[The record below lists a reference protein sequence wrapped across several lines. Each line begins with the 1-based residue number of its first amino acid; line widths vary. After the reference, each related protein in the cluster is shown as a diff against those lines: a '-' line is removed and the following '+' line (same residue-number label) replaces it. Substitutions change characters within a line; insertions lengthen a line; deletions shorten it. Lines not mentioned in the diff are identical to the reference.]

1 MRRKKIRNKNPCT
14 DEGESEAFEE
24 EPLSFQKSE
33 SKFGLVR
40 SEDFFEE
47 SEVGLVEFDG
57 FEVELSFLSWVLIVG
72 KFESVVGLMNL
83 VLFLGNEILDV
94 SLRYSVWFLVELSM
108 VVLVWFSFWYSVGSK
123 IFLCPSPP

>member
-1 MRRKKIRNKNPCT
+1 MRRKKIRNRNPCT
-14 DEGESEAFEE
+14 DEGESEASEE

-83 VLFLGNEILDV
+83 VLFWV
-94 SLRYSVWFLVELSM
+94 MKYWM
-108 VVLVWFSFWYSVGSK
+108 
-123 IFLCPSPP
+123 

>member
-1 MRRKKIRNKNPCT
+1 MRRKKIRNRNPCT
-14 DEGESEAFEE
+14 DEGESEASEE

-94 SLRYSVWFLVELSM
+94 SLRNSVWFLVELSM
-108 VVLVWFSFWYSVGSK
+108 VVLVWFGFWYSVGSK
-123 IFLCPSPP
+123 IFFCPSPP